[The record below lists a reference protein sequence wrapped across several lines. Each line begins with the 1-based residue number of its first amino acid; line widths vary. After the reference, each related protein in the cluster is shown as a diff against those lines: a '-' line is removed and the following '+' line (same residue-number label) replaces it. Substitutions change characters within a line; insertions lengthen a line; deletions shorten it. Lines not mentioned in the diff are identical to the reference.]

1 MANSAQG
8 DDGLKTRLEFIG
20 FDQHALTTLAGLQ
33 PFVARAIDAALDA
46 FYQKVRATPE
56 VRKLFADENHI
67 AAAKK
72 RQESHWATIA
82 AARFDNVYVEG
93 VRKVGQTHARI
104 GLEPRWYIGGYAL
117 IVERLI
123 HALVK
128 EQWPGLLRLAK
139 GRPEGVAEALSSLV
153 KAALL
158 DMDFAI
164 SVYLDTLDEQ
174 RRRAEEQRAAVER
187 EGAIAVEAIAAGLAK
202 LAAKDLTSRI
212 TSDLPAAFR
221 KTQQDFNGAIE
232 QIAEAMLAVAHA
244 TGAVNTGAR
253 QIAAAS
259 DELARRTEQQAAN
272 LEETAAALTE
282 ISATVNRS
290 AEGANH
296 AHDVVSAANEDAKKS
311 TVVVRD
317 AVKAMDE
324 IAQSSQQ
331 IGQIIGVIDEI
342 AFQTNLLALNAGVE
356 AARAGDAGRG
366 FAVVASEV
374 RALAQRSA
382 EAAKEIKSLISKSA
396 AQVDRGVKLV
406 AETGDSLGR
415 IMQQVAEINTVVADI
430 ANGAKEQS
438 TALAEVSVAVAH
450 LDQTTQ
456 QNAAMAEEATAAS
469 RSVSQEA
476 ERLSELVGQ
485 FDVANS
491 DDEPAARRTLR
502 RDQPPAPRRAVN
514 S

>member
-1 MANSAQG
+1 MTNSTQADG
-8 DDGLKTRLEFIG
+8 GLKARLDFIG
-20 FDQHALTTLAGLQ
+20 FDQHTLSTLAALQ
-33 PFVARAIDAALDA
+33 PFVSRAIHAALDS
-46 FYQKVRATPE
+46 FYLKVRASAE
-56 VRKLFADENHI
+56 MRKLFTDEKHV
-67 AAAKK
+67 ASAQK
-72 RQESHWATIA
+72 RQETHWTSLAS
-82 AARFDNVYVEG
+82 ARFDEAYVEG
-93 VRKVGQTHARI
+93 VRKIGRTHARI

-128 EQWPGLLRLAK
+128 EQWPGLLSLAK
-139 GRPEGVAEALSSLV
+139 GRPEGVAEALSALV

-174 RRRAEEQRAAVER
+174 RRRAEAEQAAVER
-187 EGAIAVEAIAAGLAK
+187 ESVVAVDAIAAGLAK

-232 QIAEAMLAVAHA
+232 QIADAMVAVARA
-244 TGAVNTGAR
+244 TDAVNSGAR
-253 QIAAAS
+253 EIASAS

-272 LEETAAALTE
+272 LEQTAAALGE
-282 ISATVNRS
+282 ISTTVKKS
-290 AEGANH
+290 ADGANH
-296 AHDVVSAANEDAKKS
+296 AREVVSAADEDAKKS
-311 TVVVRD
+311 AVVVRQ
-317 AVKAMDE
+317 AVEAMDE

-382 EAAKEIKSLISKSA
+382 EAAKEIKGLISKSA
-396 AQVDRGVKLV
+396 TQVDRGVKLV

-415 IMQQVAEINTVVADI
+415 IMLQVAEINGVVAEI

-450 LDQTTQ
+450 VDQTTQ

-469 RSVSQEA
+469 RAVSQEA

-485 FDVANS
+485 FEVGS
-491 DDEPAARRTLR
+491 SKGEPVARRASR
-502 RDQPPAPRRAVN
+502 RDDPPARRRAVA